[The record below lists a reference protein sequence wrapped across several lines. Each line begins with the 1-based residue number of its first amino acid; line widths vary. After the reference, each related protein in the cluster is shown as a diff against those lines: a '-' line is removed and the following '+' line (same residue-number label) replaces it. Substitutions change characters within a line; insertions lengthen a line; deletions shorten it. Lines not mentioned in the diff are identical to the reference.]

1 MKQTIPE
8 AVNHVI
14 TSSDIVLCVLDARF
28 ISETR
33 NLYLESRIKAQ
44 NKKIIYV
51 LNKADLVRNID
62 QKELDNLSPNVIV
75 SCKTRNGVN
84 ELRGRIKIISRQLKK
99 TSPVYIGVIGYPNT
113 GKSSVINLILGKK
126 EIAKTSSV
134 SGFTKGV
141 QLLKLSEGIYLFD
154 SPGIIPATERFT
166 ELVKLAKIGV
176 KTFDR
181 TENPDLFVHE
191 LMKQYPGLFEKFY
204 KIDAKGDS
212 EKLMEEFGRKK
223 CMLLKKGEI
232 DVERAAR
239 MILKDWQIGKIKAK

>member
-33 NLYLESRIKAQ
+33 NLYLESMIKAQ
-44 NKKIIYV
+44 NKKIIYI
-51 LNKADLVRNID
+51 LNKADLARNIN

-191 LMKQYPGLFEKFY
+191 LMTQHPGVFERFY
-204 KIDAKGDS
+204 DIDAKGDA
-212 EKLMEEFGRKK
+212 EKLIEEIGRKN

>member
-154 SPGIIPATERFT
+154 SPGIIHATERFT

-191 LMKQYPGLFEKFY
+191 LMTQHPGVSFSRPNL
-204 KIDAKGDS
+204 AWS
-212 EKLMEEFGRKK
+212 
-223 CMLLKKGEI
+223 
-232 DVERAAR
+232 
-239 MILKDWQIGKIKAK
+239 